1 MSQLIAQNAFR
12 IVEGRPVTSSRTVAD
27 YFSKKHSDVVRA
39 IQTILAQKPELE
51 ASRNFAQWSEEV
63 EIGSGAKRTVICYWM
78 DRKGFSILAMGFT
91 GAKALDF
98 KCAFYDEFERMEKQ
112 LHPTVECPAKTQL
125 PAPTLTEQQSYQIL
139 SEVAKRCKR
148 NGVHYQTVYRSLKS
162 RYQVTKY
169 THILQRDFE
178 DAIEFIRTVELRTP
192 VVSGHQPAE
201 PPVQNRN
208 ITASPEFCETL
219 RRFVWYQRYVYAECH
234 HKFHKYL
241 QLVDSPL
248 AGRYYDMYTSINLA
262 NLERQ
267 LAKIGFPVSDLECY
281 KRTHGLDDIVTR

>member
-12 IVEGRPVTSSRTVAD
+12 IVEGRPVTSSRIVAE

-63 EIGSGAKRTVICYWM
+63 EIGSGAKRTVVRFWM

-112 LHPTVECPAKTQL
+112 LHPQCPAKAQL
-125 PAPTLTEQQSYQIL
+125 PPPTLTEQQAHTIMSK
-139 SEVAKRCKR
+139 VAMRAKRDGHK
-148 NGVHYQTVYRSLKS
+148 YQTIYRALKE

-169 THILQRDFE
+169 THIPRDKFE
-178 DAIEFIRTVELRTP
+178 DALEFIRTVDLRTP
-192 VVSGHQPAE
+192 VVPEHQSKE

-248 AGRYYDMYTSINLA
+248 AGRYYEMYTSINLV

-281 KRTHGLDDIVTR
+281 KRTHGLDDIVAR

>member
-1 MSQLIAQNAFR
+1 MSEIISAKAFKV
-12 IVEGRPVTSSRTVAD
+12 IEGRPVTSSLKVAE
-27 YFSKKHSDVVRA
+27 YFGKQHKDVLESIRKLVA
-39 IQTILAQKPELE
+39 LKPEFDRE
-51 ASRNFAQWSEEV
+51 RNFSLTF
-63 EIGSGAKRTVICYWM
+63 EIKHLGNTDRKTPFYWM

-112 LHPTVECPAKTQL
+112 LHPQCPAQAQL
-125 PAPTLTEQQSYQIL
+125 PAPTLTEQQAHTIMSK
-139 SEVAKRCKR
+139 VAMRARRDGAK
-148 NGVHYQTVYRSLKS
+148 YQTIYRALKE

-169 THILQRDFE
+169 THIPRDKFE

-192 VVSGHQPAE
+192 VVPGNQPEE
-201 PPVQNRN
+201 PMVQNRN

-241 QLVDSPL
+241 QLVNSPL

-281 KRTHGLDDIVTR
+281 KRTHGLDDIVAR